1 MSEDTGGLGGRGGS
15 VDAGPN
21 GNGGKAGP
29 VDTTAIP
36 PDAGPGTGTG
46 TGKPRGPYKP
56 RAGGGDAGSAA
67 RTAGAARTAPKEK
80 VSRSVDL
87 SGLEALLLG
96 VHSGISAMLKSD
108 VWELEEE
115 EAKSLA
121 VAASR
126 VAAHYDMG
134 GSQKMIDWG
143 MLLTTLGS
151 VYGTRIMAAS
161 IDSKTKRK
169 EQTQNGIQLV
179 PAATGM

>member
-1 MSEDTGGLGGRGGS
+1 M
-15 VDAGPN
+15 
-21 GNGGKAGP
+21 
-29 VDTTAIP
+29 
-36 PDAGPGTGTG
+36 
-46 TGKPRGPYKP
+46 
-56 RAGGGDAGSAA
+56 
-67 RTAGAARTAPKEK
+67 
-80 VSRSVDL
+80 
-87 SGLEALLLG
+87 LG
-96 VHSGISAMLKSD
+96 VHSGIAAMLKSD
-108 VWELEEE
+108 VWELEDD

-169 EQTQNGIQLV
+169 EQTANGLSLV
-179 PAATGM
+179 SPATGL